1 MSFQVQS
8 EPFLTSAL
16 LQEFRRFSLRD
27 KTSGKREFTES
38 CNVKPAKRKYMF
50 GFTVVTIHGKKED
63 WGLRRGEKG
72 RGEKGQGG
80 GVQ

>member
-1 MSFQVQS
+1 
-8 EPFLTSAL
+8 
-16 LQEFRRFSLRD
+16 
-27 KTSGKREFTES
+27 
-38 CNVKPAKRKYMF
+38 MF

-72 RGEKGQGG
+72 QGG